1 MSGRYA
7 LNPYATLHATLA
19 KNHPLPGPRAT
30 PTLRK
35 MGIPTAA
42 NYVARPPRS
51 ASNRA
56 GGEGPRRTAFDGHR
70 VLAVRRPAGT
80 GRDSQDRRASC
91 PGRGAGVSG
100 PAMQPCFQLRTPR
113 EGWEPW
119 DLAWPPQTFL
129 AGAQQRVTGCGQLRA
144 PGPSFPPAPP
154 TPPSPGP
161 FFHPG
166 RFRGGRGRQSRLKR
180 KRQRRPRGSLAD
192 TGVPA
197 CPGPPSP

>member
-1 MSGRYA
+1 
-7 LNPYATLHATLA
+7 
-19 KNHPLPGPRAT
+19 
-30 PTLRK
+30 
-35 MGIPTAA
+35 
-42 NYVARPPRS
+42 
-51 ASNRA
+51 
-56 GGEGPRRTAFDGHR
+56 
-70 VLAVRRPAGT
+70 
-80 GRDSQDRRASC
+80 
-91 PGRGAGVSG
+91 
-100 PAMQPCFQLRTPR
+100 MQPCFQLRTRR
-113 EGWEPW
+113 EGWEPR

-144 PGPSFPPAPP
+144 PGPGFPPAPP

-197 CPGPPSP
+197 CPSPPQPLRPKWRGRRDAGLAPVLMPRAQTSLGRANVRKGGHGTARARQERE